1 MAAPTK
7 EMKFC
12 KANFDITEKEG
23 QFFFERVTGTAPGY
37 VVDMEQYPTIRE
49 ASAWVWQSEQTPID
63 SIPDNFDSFPSLMSV
78 ASKYPTDKIQHGY
91 IEYYEKH
98 LPKDINS
105 LFEIGCYKGDSIR
118 MWREFYPD
126 AQIGCL
132 DLFEE
137 FGIPD
142 ITDVKFFKGD
152 QCYPDVVE
160 PIAAMG
166 WDVVID
172 DGSHG
177 AKDQWLSLNT
187 FLRPGTMV
195 VIEDLHCNQE
205 SFFRQGLTY
214 DQTILGMMKSG
225 DFPYRFDLY
234 EVKKGSII
242 AFVYAD

>member
-12 KANFDITEKEG
+12 KTNFDITENEG
-23 QFFFERVTGTAPGY
+23 QFFFERVTGTSPGY
-37 VVDMEQYPTIRE
+37 VVDMAQYPTLRE
-49 ASAWVWQSEQTPID
+49 ACAWVWQSEQKGID
-63 SIPDNFDSFPSLMSV
+63 EPKTYTGHVASLMSI
-78 ASKYPTDKIQHGY
+78 AQKYPTDKIEHGY
-91 IEYYEKH
+91 IPYYEKH
-98 LPKDINS
+98 LPKDLRS

-118 MWREFYPD
+118 MWREYFPAAD
-126 AQIGCL
+126 IACL

-142 ITDVKFFKGD
+142 IQGVLFFKGD

-160 PIAAMG
+160 PIAARI

-177 AKDQWLSLNT
+177 AKDQWLALNT
-187 FLRPGTMV
+187 FLKPGTMV

-214 DQTILGMMKSG
+214 DQTILGMMKAG
-225 DFPYRFDLY
+225 TFPYRFDLY